1 MNMTTQNQQSSDPA
15 LSPYGYPLGMR
26 QIFFDD
32 AKKDSKGTYPVVFM
46 GSTQH
51 LPIITVPIELP
62 KYRLLNGRTASSQQ
76 EYLALHPDVKG
87 DFFADPERID
97 VQKVQHQLLDT
108 VIAAGGLKQ
117 KFSDPVNKQVEPLI
131 LDEFGFVINGNRRL
145 CSWRSLFIEDP
156 RKYGHFSHIDVVIL
170 PHSDD
175 KEIDRLEASLQI
187 EKDIRADYTWDAM
200 ANMMKQRQ
208 TLHQLSDENLAAFY
222 DMKVGEIKMNFEMLR
237 YAEEYLKSRGK
248 ENRWSLVSD
257 GELAFR
263 KIVEKR
269 PNLASAGEKEL
280 FKEVAFVLIDNP
292 EEAGSRLYD
301 AIPNAQKYIEQIKE
315 KLSEAF
321 PVKGADQPG
330 DDLFGSGKPKSHDVA
345 LAVEISKIDNGKKAR
360 IIIRDVIEDQ
370 KSLIKDAESAGY
382 LLKLLGKA
390 NGHLEAAVANALR
403 PDSTQA
409 GVGDQLQTIE
419 AKIKTIRDWLNNA

>member
-1 MNMTTQNQQSSDPA
+1 MTTQSALPLSDPA
-15 LSPYGYPLGMR
+15 LTPYGYPLDAR

-32 AKKDSKGTYPVVFM
+32 AKKNSKATFPLVFM
-46 GSTQH
+46 GHTQDF
-51 LPIITVPIELP
+51 PVIPVPIGLP

-76 EYLALHPDVKG
+76 EYLAKNPDVKK
-87 DFFADPERID
+87 DFFEDPERVD
-97 VQKVQHQLLDT
+97 VQMIQHQLLEAVT
-108 VIAAGGLKQ
+108 TAGGLKQ
-117 KFSDPVNKQVEPLI
+117 KFSDPANKQVEPLI

-145 CSWRSLFIEDP
+145 CSWRSLYMEEP
-156 RKYGHFSHIDVVIL
+156 KKYGHFSHINVVVL

-187 EKDIRADYTWDAM
+187 ERDIRADYTWDAM

-208 TLHQLSDENLAAFY
+208 ILHKLSDENLATFY

-248 ENRWSLVSD
+248 DNRWSLVS
-257 GELAFR
+257 ESEEAFR

-269 PNLASAGEKEL
+269 QNLASVGEKEL

-292 EEAGSRLYD
+292 DEVGGRLYD

-315 KLSEAF
+315 KLTEEF
-321 PVKGADQPG
+321 PVKQPEGVG
-330 DDLFGSGKPKSHDVA
+330 DDLFGSAKPKNLDVA
-345 LAVEISKIDNGKKAR
+345 LAAEISKSDNGKKAR
-360 IIIRDVIEDQ
+360 VIIRDVIEDQ
-370 KSLIKDAESAGY
+370 KSLVKDAESAGY

-390 NGHLEAAVANALR
+390 NGNLEAAVANALR
-403 PDSTQA
+403 PDSTKT
-409 GVGDQLQTIE
+409 GVEDQLQAIE
-419 AKIKTIRDWLNNA
+419 KKIQTIRDWLK

>member
-1 MNMTTQNQQSSDPA
+1 MTTQAILPLSDPA
-15 LSPYGYPLGMR
+15 LTPYGYPLDAR
-26 QIFFDD
+26 QIFFDN
-32 AKKDSKGTYPVVFM
+32 ANKNSKATFPLVFM
-46 GSTQH
+46 GHAQDF
-51 LPIITVPIELP
+51 PIIKVPIGLP

-76 EYLALHPDVKG
+76 EYLAKNLDVKK

-97 VQKVQHQLLDT
+97 VQIVQHQLLEA

-117 KFSDPVNKQVEPLI
+117 KFSDPANKQVDPLF

-145 CSWRSLFIEDP
+145 CSWRSLFMEDLK
-156 RKYGHFSHIDVVIL
+156 KYGHFSHINVVVL

-200 ANMMKQRQ
+200 ANMMKLRQ
-208 TLHQLSDENLAAFY
+208 MLHQLTDENLAAFY
-222 DMKVGEIKMNFEMLR
+222 DMKVSEIRMNFEMLR

-257 GELAFR
+257 SEEAFR
-263 KIVEKR
+263 KISEKR
-269 PNLASAGEKEL
+269 QNLASVGEKEL

-301 AIPNAQKYIEQIKE
+301 AIPNAQKYIEKIKE
-315 KLSEAF
+315 KLTEAF
-321 PVKGADQPG
+321 PVKEVDVAG
-330 DDLFGSGKPKSHDVA
+330 DDLFGDCKLKNQDVA
-345 LAVEISKIDNGKKAR
+345 LAAEISKADNGKRAR
-360 IIIRDVIEDQ
+360 VIIRDVIEDQ
-370 KSLIKDAESAGY
+370 KSLVKDAESAGY

-403 PDSTQA
+403 PDSIQE
-409 GVGDQLQTIE
+409 GVEDQLKAIE
-419 AKIKTIRDWLNNA
+419 VKIKTIRSWLNNA

>member
-1 MNMTTQNQQSSDPA
+1 MTTQIHLPLSNPA
-15 LSPYGYPLGMR
+15 LSPYGYPLDAR

-32 AKKDSKGTYPVVFM
+32 SKKNSKTTFRVVFM
-46 GSTQH
+46 GHAQD
-51 LPIITVPIELP
+51 LPVITVPIELP

-76 EYLALHPDVKG
+76 EYLAKNPDVNK
-87 DFFADPERID
+87 DFFADPERVD
-97 VQKVQHQLLDT
+97 VQIIQHQLLEA
-108 VIAAGGLKQ
+108 VITAGGLKQ
-117 KFSDPVNKQVEPLI
+117 KFADPANKQVEPLI

-145 CSWRSLFIEDP
+145 CSWRSLFMEDP
-156 RKYGHFSHIDVVIL
+156 KKYGHFSHIDVVIL

-257 GELAFR
+257 SEEAFR

-269 PNLASAGEKEL
+269 PNLDSAGEKEL

-292 EEAGSRLYD
+292 EEVGSRLYD
-301 AIPNAQKYIEQIKE
+301 AIPNAQKYIEKIKE

-321 PVKGADQPG
+321 PVKKADELG
-330 DDLFGSGKPKSHDVA
+330 DDLFGGGKPKSQDVA
-345 LAVEISKIDNGKKAR
+345 LAAEISKIDNGKRAR
-360 IIIRDVIEDQ
+360 VIIRDVIEDQ
-370 KSLIKDAESAGY
+370 KSLVKDAESAGY

-409 GVGDQLQTIE
+409 GVEGQLLAIE